1 MLAVSKEL
9 LSQARGMLA
18 FKLVVSFIRAM
29 AEFMHVRK
37 QKEYAVRRET
47 RNCKELLRFESES
60 VDFLAAEF
68 LNETD
73 TRGGAL
79 SRRKQMEIF
88 LRFVADPGFQS
99 GIAEDVGVHRST
111 ACKTIS
117 YVMDRIIDKSHK
129 WIHFP
134 ATAAEVNEAK
144 VLWQRHFRLPNVI
157 GALDCTH
164 VKITKPKLHGDEY
177 INRKGHV
184 TINVQGTCD
193 ALERFTSVGAE
204 WPGSVH
210 DARIWRRSPVR
221 GIMSRFDGGA
231 CLLGDSGYGISPWL
245 ITPFKPPANAAER
258 NFNLC
263 HSRERV
269 IIERCFGQLKKRF
282 PILGNCVRVS
292 LKKVPKALYV
302 AQSYTTLQ
310 NSLMMFLMTMIMSFM
325 RRKLK
330 KSNVKMQPQHLGGS
344 RNAKK

>member
-88 LRFVADPGFQS
+88 LHFVADPGFQS

-111 ACKTIS
+111 ACKSIS

-134 ATAAEVNEAK
+134 ATAAEINEAK
-144 VLWQRHFRLPNVI
+144 IV
-157 GALDCTH
+157 
-164 VKITKPKLHGDEY
+164 
-177 INRKGHV
+177 
-184 TINVQGTCD
+184 
-193 ALERFTSVGAE
+193 
-204 WPGSVH
+204 
-210 DARIWRRSPVR
+210 
-221 GIMSRFDGGA
+221 
-231 CLLGDSGYGISPWL
+231 
-245 ITPFKPPANAAER
+245 
-258 NFNLC
+258 
-263 HSRERV
+263 
-269 IIERCFGQLKKRF
+269 
-282 PILGNCVRVS
+282 
-292 LKKVPKALYV
+292 
-302 AQSYTTLQ
+302 
-310 NSLMMFLMTMIMSFM
+310 
-325 RRKLK
+325 
-330 KSNVKMQPQHLGGS
+330 
-344 RNAKK
+344 